1 MGTKTISKES
11 GFTLVEL
18 LVAIAVFGVVMAVVL
33 QVFRV
38 NYRSYNLQ
46 EDVAAMQQNVR
57 VAKMLLS
64 RDIRMAGAGL
74 RGFNYN
80 GAPIYAVS
88 NQNNAGTGGSDSIT
102 IHYYN
107 FDFSCGSGA
116 TDCDDLSQLTLT
128 NTMGTASTSFEV
140 NETLSN
146 PGWEGIC
153 QCDGTDFGA
162 TTTPPYK
169 AVIGA
174 VDGSFADVV
183 IITGINAATGVLTNS
198 PISGWGNTVAN
209 TYPAGSTIHFFTE
222 AQVTKV
228 VYRVTGTILER
239 SAEAFNSP
247 EIYSPIAENIEDM
260 QLAFGL
266 DTDGDGDTDAWVTN
280 AALTAVQQA
289 QVRLVRLNLLA
300 QTPGIHP
307 MVTGRTFTIEDN
319 NSGAAD
325 NRKRKLLTT
334 TINIRNL
341 G

>member
-1 MGTKTISKES
+1 
-11 GFTLVEL
+11 
-18 LVAIAVFGVVMAVVL
+18 VAIGVFGLVMSVVL
-33 QVFRV
+33 QVFRF
-38 NYRSYNLQ
+38 NYRSYDLQ
-46 EDVAAMQQNVR
+46 EDVAEMQQNLR

-64 RDIRMAGAGL
+64 RDIRMAGSGL
-74 RGFNYN
+74 RGFNHN
-80 GAPIYAVS
+80 GAVYAVS
-88 NQNNAGTGGSDSIT
+88 NANNVGTGGSDIIT

-116 TDCDDLSQLTLT
+116 TDCDDDLSQLTLT

-140 NETLSN
+140 NEPLSD
-146 PGWEGIC
+146 PGWEGTC
-153 QCDGTDFGA
+153 QCGGTDFAA
-162 TTTPPYK
+162 TSAPHYK
-169 AVIGA
+169 AVIGS
-174 VDGSFADVV
+174 VDGTFADVV
-183 IITGINAATGVLTNS
+183 FITGINAAGGVLNNDPYST
-198 PISGWGNTVAN
+198 WGNKAAN
-209 TYPAGSTIHFFTE
+209 TYPAGSTINFFTE

-228 VYRVTGTILER
+228 VYQVTGTILER
-239 SAEAFNSP
+239 SAEALNSA

-266 DTDGDGDTDAWVTN
+266 DTDADGDTDTWVTN
-280 AALTAVQQA
+280 AALTTTQKA

-319 NSGAAD
+319 NSGAVD

-334 TINIRNL
+334 TIKVRNL